1 MRIHRKRRKRR
12 RPRTRHGIYDDED
25 DDIGP
30 ACDILYRDDHQG
42 LAKSIDAEYA
52 VEEAKLSLSF
62 WDVLKREQNRKPED
76 ISEKSRDMSAWDR
89 AKRRMAYARGDVES
103 KYELMKDRTYGET
116 SLLDQDHLND
126 PPSLD
131 DLNQQPAAFKD
142 RYWSSGLFRV
152 AIVGASYLSFPLFLK
167 LFVNF
172 QTVDPDDFDIVV
184 GQIAP
189 QVGVLYATMLA
200 LTLQVLYARFTR
212 IQENV
217 ATEAMLLSQVAR
229 NLLSLFAN
237 ERDWAIESCQMVAN
251 QVRIMLSRT
260 RGVELLSIMKAD
272 TYANLLAIVDDWH
285 YMHGC
290 DDDFSAQEESITNM
304 LRGEIAQLIE
314 TRALR
319 LSDEASSLPPTHFL
333 LITSLSFVSIVAY
346 VTASFKVVDDL
357 WHPPQEGELLLV
369 LADGDVEVFAGNCV

>member
-1 MRIHRKRRKRR
+1 
-12 RPRTRHGIYDDED
+12 
-25 DDIGP
+25 
-30 ACDILYRDDHQG
+30 
-42 LAKSIDAEYA
+42 
-52 VEEAKLSLSF
+52 
-62 WDVLKREQNRKPED
+62 
-76 ISEKSRDMSAWDR
+76 
-89 AKRRMAYARGDVES
+89 
-103 KYELMKDRTYGET
+103 
-116 SLLDQDHLND
+116 
-126 PPSLD
+126 
-131 DLNQQPAAFKD
+131 
-142 RYWSSGLFRV
+142 
-152 AIVGASYLSFPLFLK
+152 
-167 LFVNF
+167 
-172 QTVDPDDFDIVV
+172 
-184 GQIAP
+184 
-189 QVGVLYATMLA
+189 MLA

-217 ATEAMLLSQVAR
+217 TTEAMLLSQVAR

-272 TYANLLAIVDDWH
+272 TYSNLLAIVDDWH

>member
-12 RPRTRHGIYDDED
+12 QRRTRHGIYDDED

-30 ACDILYRDDHQG
+30 ACDILFRDDHQG

-189 QVGVLYATMLA
+189 Q
-200 LTLQVLYARFTR
+200 
-212 IQENV
+212 
-217 ATEAMLLSQVAR
+217 
-229 NLLSLFAN
+229 
-237 ERDWAIESCQMVAN
+237 
-251 QVRIMLSRT
+251 
-260 RGVELLSIMKAD
+260 
-272 TYANLLAIVDDWH
+272 
-285 YMHGC
+285 
-290 DDDFSAQEESITNM
+290 
-304 LRGEIAQLIE
+304 GE
-314 TRALR
+314 TCCC
-319 LSDEASSLPPTHFL
+319 
-333 LITSLSFVSIVAY
+333 
-346 VTASFKVVDDL
+346 
-357 WHPPQEGELLLV
+357 LLV
-369 LADGDVEVFAGNCV
+369 P